1 MRGSLDWERQFN
13 PDVKYG
19 YQLFVCLN
27 PLCFKMRWCVMN
39 DLVLPGICVE
49 SVRCDRRIIL
59 PFLRFLDRGVIFM
72 VNLKIVLDIQFKIQ
86 FEYWPL
92 AGLIEVDGEALE
104 KTTEWQ
110 NRSWEWINTLR
121 GKFCLCNVRRI
132 VQSAVWEFQCP
143 IEISRLTPTV
153 HKSGFV
159 LLAGKFVDK
168 MSPKVTFL

>member
-1 MRGSLDWERQFN
+1 
-13 PDVKYG
+13 
-19 YQLFVCLN
+19 
-27 PLCFKMRWCVMN
+27 MN

-86 FEYWPL
+86 FEFWPL

-110 NRSWEWINTLR
+110 NRSWEWINTL
-121 GKFCLCNVRRI
+121 G
-132 VQSAVWEFQCP
+132 
-143 IEISRLTPTV
+143 
-153 HKSGFV
+153 
-159 LLAGKFVDK
+159 
-168 MSPKVTFL
+168 